1 MESRNLEPVT
11 VPAAP
16 KNEIVIWLIRLSLIE
31 WHNGSMT
38 KVGLPE
44 YSFLGISAPSLGLGL
59 WLDFQSSDFA
69 PFAYAVG
76 AIVGLALAIN
86 WVVAAFRN
94 KEFGSDSLAVI
105 AITAT
110 ALTNEWLAASVIS
123 LMLATGRALETWAA
137 GQARRRL
144 ESLLERAPRTANLIE
159 GNAVVREVPVS
170 EVKVGDRVLVRSG
183 EVVPVDGKMVGAGTF
198 DASALT
204 GESLPQSLAPGDD
217 IESGILNAASSVEI
231 IAMRIADQS
240 TYANLIKLVESS
252 SANSASGVRIA
263 NRWAVFFVPFA
274 IGFAALTWLI
284 TGELDRAVAVIVAAT
299 PCPLILAVPVA
310 LISGMSRA
318 AGRGAIIK
326 GGAALE
332 KLARAK
338 TVMVDKTGT
347 LTHGGPA
354 LSEIAVAPGRNQDE
368 ILALVGSLEQ
378 HSPHVVA
385 KALVSA
391 AKDKG
396 LSFQIV
402 ENTNEKAGHGIEG
415 IISGKKVSIGQPSQ
429 DLPDWALI
437 NHALL
442 VAVKV
447 DSELVAILGLDDP
460 IRSDAKQTIDSL
472 RQLGVDRVLLVSG
485 DREETSRSVGDSVG
499 VDEVH
504 FNCRP
509 EDKLRLVESEMS
521 KSPGTVV
528 FAGDGINDA
537 PALTRASAGVAMGAR
552 GTTAASEAAD
562 VVIVEDSIKHLAIA
576 IDVAKG
582 ARARAVQAA
591 GGGMGLA
598 VVAMVLASL
607 GVLSATGSAIAQ
619 EFIDVAAILWA
630 LVPTRKRV

>member
-1 MESRNLEPVT
+1 M
-11 VPAAP
+11 A
-16 KNEIVIWLIRLSLIE
+16 
-31 WHNGSMT
+31 
-38 KVGLPE
+38 KVGIAE
-44 YSFLGISAPSLGLGL
+44 YSFLAISGISLGLGF
-59 WLDFQSSDFA
+59 WLETQGSALSSFV
-69 PFAYAVG
+69 YAVG
-76 AIVGLALAIN
+76 ALVGLALSIN
-86 WVVAAFRN
+86 WVIAAFRN
-94 KEFGSDSLAVI
+94 KEFGSDTLAVI

-137 GQARRRL
+137 GKARRRL
-144 ESLLERAPRTANLIE
+144 ESLLERAPRTANLVE
-159 GNAVVREVPVS
+159 DDATVREVPVD
-170 EVKVGDRVLVRSG
+170 EIKVGDRILVRSG
-183 EVVPVDGKMVGAGTF
+183 EVVPVDGNLVGSGTF

-204 GESLPQSLAPGDD
+204 GESLPQSLSDGDSVD
-217 IESGILNAASSVEI
+217 SGILNAASSVEI
-231 IAMRIADQS
+231 LALRVAGQS

-252 SANSASGVRIA
+252 SANSASGVRLA

-274 IGFAALTWLI
+274 IGFAALTWAI

-318 AGRGAIIK
+318 SGRGAIIK

-332 KLARAK
+332 KLARSK
-338 TVMVDKTGT
+338 TVLVDKTGT

-354 LSEIAVAPGRNQDE
+354 LSEIAVAPGQSEEE
-368 ILALVGSLEQ
+368 ILGLVGSLEQ

-391 AKDKG
+391 AKERQLKFAPV
-396 LSFQIV
+396 SESSEQ
-402 ENTNEKAGHGIEG
+402 AGHGITG
-415 IISGKKVSIGQPSQ
+415 VVSGKQITIGQPPK
-429 DLPDWALI
+429 DLPDWAKI
-437 NHALL
+437 NHSLL
-442 VAVKV
+442 VAVEI
-447 DSELVAILGLDDP
+447 DSTLVAILGLDDP
-460 IRSDAKQTIDSL
+460 IRSDAKQTISAL
-472 RQLGVDRVLLVSG
+472 RQLGIERILLVSG
-485 DREETSRSVGDSVG
+485 DREETSRAVGQAVG

-504 FNCRP
+504 FDCRP
-509 EDKLRLVESEMS
+509 EDKLRIVEQEISR
-521 KSPGTVV
+521 SPGTVV

-537 PALTRASAGVAMGAR
+537 PALARASAGVAMGAR

-562 VVIVEDSIKHLAIA
+562 VVIVEDSIRHLAIA

-591 GGGMGLA
+591 GGGMSLA
-598 VVAMVLASL
+598 MVAMVLASL
-607 GVLSATGSAIAQ
+607 GILNATGSAIAQ

>member
-1 MESRNLEPVT
+1 M
-11 VPAAP
+11 A
-16 KNEIVIWLIRLSLIE
+16 
-31 WHNGSMT
+31 

-44 YSFLGISAPSLGLGL
+44 YSFLGVAAVSLGLGL
-59 WLDFQSSDFA
+59 WLDTQGSALSSW
-69 PFAYAVG
+69 AYGAG
-76 AIVGLALAIN
+76 AIVGLILAIN
-86 WVVAAFRN
+86 WVIAAFRD

-144 ESLLERAPRTANLIE
+144 ESLLERAPRTANLLE
-159 GNAVVREVPVS
+159 DNATVREVPVDQI
-170 EVKVGDRVLVRSG
+170 KVGDRVLVRSG
-183 EVVPVDGKMVGAGTF
+183 EVVPVDGEMVTAGTF
-198 DASALT
+198 DTSALT
-204 GESLPQSLAPGDD
+204 GESLPRSLAAGDSVD
-217 IESGILNAASSVEI
+217 SGILNAASSVEI
-231 IAMRIADQS
+231 IAMRIAGQS
-240 TYANLIKLVESS
+240 TYANLIRLVESS

-263 NRWAVFFVPFA
+263 NKWAVFFVPFA
-274 IGFAALTWLI
+274 IGFAALTWLV
-284 TGELDRAVAVIVAAT
+284 TGEIERAVAVIVAAT

-338 TVMVDKTGT
+338 SVLVDKTGT

-354 LSEIAVAPGRNQDE
+354 VSEIAVAPGQNRDK

-385 KALVSA
+385 KALVA
-391 AKDKG
+391 AAQENG
-396 LSFQIV
+396 SSFSPV
-402 ENTNEKAGHGIEG
+402 ESTNERAGHGIEG
-415 IISGKKVSIGQPSQ
+415 VISGQKIAIGQPK
-429 DLPDWALI
+429 LPLPSWADI

-442 VAVKV
+442 VSVEIN
-447 DSELVAILGLDDP
+447 SELVAVIGLDDP
-460 IRSDAKQTIDSL
+460 VRSDAKQTIASL
-472 RQLGVDRVLLVSG
+472 RRLGIEKILLVSG
-485 DREETSRSVGDSVG
+485 DREVTSRSVGSEVG

-504 FNCRP
+504 FNCKP
-509 EDKLRLVESEMS
+509 EDKLRLVEQEMLT
-521 KSPGTVV
+521 SPGTVV

-537 PALTRASAGVAMGAR
+537 PALTRASAGVAMGAK
-552 GTTAASEAAD
+552 GATAASEAAD

-591 GGGMGLA
+591 GGGMSLA
-598 VVAMVLASL
+598 MVAMVLASFGIL
-607 GVLSATGSAIAQ
+607 NATGSAIAQ

>member
-1 MESRNLEPVT
+1 M
-11 VPAAP
+11 A
-16 KNEIVIWLIRLSLIE
+16 
-31 WHNGSMT
+31 

-44 YSFLGISAPSLGLGL
+44 YSFLGVAAVSLGLGL
-59 WLDFQSSDFA
+59 WLDTQGSALSSW
-69 PFAYAVG
+69 AYGAG
-76 AIVGLALAIN
+76 AIVGLILAIN
-86 WVVAAFRN
+86 WVIAAFRD

-144 ESLLERAPRTANLIE
+144 ESLLERAPRTANLLE
-159 GNAVVREVPVS
+159 DNATVREVPVDQI
-170 EVKVGDRVLVRSG
+170 KVGDRVLVRSG
-183 EVVPVDGKMVGAGTF
+183 EVVPVDGEMVTAGTF
-198 DASALT
+198 DTSALT
-204 GESLPQSLAPGDD
+204 GESLPRSLAAGDSVD
-217 IESGILNAASSVEI
+217 SGILNAASSVEI
-231 IAMRIADQS
+231 IAMRIAGQS
-240 TYANLIKLVESS
+240 TYANLIRLVESS

-263 NRWAVFFVPFA
+263 NKWAVFFVPFA
-274 IGFAALTWLI
+274 IGFAVLTWLV
-284 TGELDRAVAVIVAAT
+284 TGEIERAVAVIVAAT

-338 TVMVDKTGT
+338 SVLVDKTGT

-354 LSEIAVAPGRNQDE
+354 VSEIAVAPGQNRDK

-385 KALVSA
+385 KALVA
-391 AKDKG
+391 AAQENG
-396 LSFQIV
+396 SSFSPV
-402 ENTNEKAGHGIEG
+402 ESTNERAGHGIEG
-415 IISGKKVSIGQPSQ
+415 VISGQKIAIGQPK
-429 DLPDWALI
+429 LPLPSWADI

-442 VAVKV
+442 VSVEIN
-447 DSELVAILGLDDP
+447 SELVAVIGLDDP
-460 IRSDAKQTIDSL
+460 VRSDAKQTIASL
-472 RQLGVDRVLLVSG
+472 RKLGIEKILLVSG
-485 DREETSRSVGDSVG
+485 DREVTSRSVGSEVG

-504 FNCRP
+504 FNCKP
-509 EDKLRLVESEMS
+509 EDKLRLVEQEMLT
-521 KSPGTVV
+521 SPGTVV

-537 PALTRASAGVAMGAR
+537 PALTRASAGVAMGAK
-552 GTTAASEAAD
+552 GATAASEAAD

-591 GGGMGLA
+591 GGGMSLA
-598 VVAMVLASL
+598 MVAMVLASFGIL
-607 GVLSATGSAIAQ
+607 NATGSAIAQ